1 MNRLHNHIEL
11 GQETINSI
19 VNYLLENAQQDY
31 ATAVRNAAG
40 QIIANENGN
49 TALIRFSRSVNRNLC
64 EALFYMNSDPNC
76 SFEHLVVAHKLLENY
91 RELHGMPTD
100 DFEAEL
106 GPLEIEVD
114 GGFEDEM
121 QPGPEDDFSCP
132 EGHCE
137 WEPITMDEEDEI
149 IGAVDIGEVLNVS
162 EFISKRFG
170 PADFRDRLAYEDDIL
185 DALRRLISIG
195 VFEVLERDEYNGSIT
210 VVKRVR

>member
-1 MNRLHNHIEL
+1 MN
-11 GQETINSI
+11 QAS
-19 VNYLLENAQQDY
+19 
-31 ATAVRNAAG
+31 
-40 QIIANENGN
+40 
-49 TALIRFSRSVNRNLC
+49 
-64 EALFYMNSDPNC
+64 
-76 SFEHLVVAHKLLENY
+76 
-91 RELHGMPTD
+91 
-100 DFEAEL
+100 
-106 GPLEIEVD
+106 
-114 GGFEDEM
+114 
-121 QPGPEDDFSCP
+121 EDDFSCP

-137 WEPITMDEEDEI
+137 WEPSTMDEEDEI